1 MTRLL
6 EADAIASLEAMIRS
20 QALLSWG
27 LLIATVA
34 GFVMVANPT
43 QQRALILTGVIIVSA
58 AGLIMQGLP
67 GLPVLILGL
76 VTVLGSLMTDDLFQR
91 AKVIH

>member
-6 EADAIASLEAMIRS
+6 EADAIATLEAMIRS

-43 QQRALILTGVIIVSA
+43 QQRALILTGVIVVSA

>member
-1 MTRLL
+1 
-6 EADAIASLEAMIRS
+6 
-20 QALLSWG
+20 
-27 LLIATVA
+27 
-34 GFVMVANPT
+34 MVANPT
-43 QQRALILTGVIIVSA
+43 RQRALILTGVIVVSA
-58 AGLIMQGLP
+58 AGLIMKSLP